1 MGFRSGQVNVN
12 AVEGEVMRELERRF
26 PPEFRN
32 RIDDVVL
39 FAPLTRDEVRQIA
52 QMYVTAIVETVER
65 RNKEVT
71 VDREAV
77 EVIVDEGHSLAYG
90 ARFLK
95 RVIDDRIKLP
105 ISEQWPASQR
115 FHVRVQDGKVVV
127 DATGPRLLVPS
138 RQLAY
143 GT

>member
-1 MGFRSGQVNVN
+1 VD

-32 RIDDVVL
+32 RIDEIVL

-52 QMYVTAIVETVER
+52 QMYLSDIVSAVQR
-65 RNKEVT
+65 RGKEVAIE
-71 VDREAV
+71 REAI
-77 EVIVDEGHSLAYG
+77 ELIVDQGHSLAYG

-95 RVIDDRIKLP
+95 RVIDDEVKLP
-105 ISEQWPASQR
+105 ISEQWPVSQS
-115 FHVRVQDGKVVV
+115 FHVHVQDGKVVV
-127 DATGPRLLVPS
+127 DASGPRLLVPS
-138 RQLAY
+138 HQHLAY